1 MDEKPKIGV
10 GVIILNTKGL
20 ILLGKRSNIHAPYY
34 SIPGG
39 HLEIGETFEEAA
51 IREVKEETDLD
62 IIDPKVIAVTNNLQT
77 FVREG
82 VHYISIIL
90 LVKKFIGVPRIME
103 PEKCSELLWVNPR
116 ELPMP
121 HFDASMM
128 AIECFLENIFY
139 KKT

>member
-90 LVKKFIGVPRIME
+90 LVKSLSV
-103 PEKCSELLWVNPR
+103 
-116 ELPMP
+116 
-121 HFDASMM
+121 
-128 AIECFLENIFY
+128 FLESWNPKSVASCFGS
-139 KKT
+139 TLENSLCLTSTQA